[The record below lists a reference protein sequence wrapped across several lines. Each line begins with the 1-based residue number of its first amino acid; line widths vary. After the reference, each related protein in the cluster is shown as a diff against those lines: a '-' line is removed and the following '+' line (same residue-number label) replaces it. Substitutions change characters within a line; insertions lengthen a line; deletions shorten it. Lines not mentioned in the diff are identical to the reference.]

1 MKHSGTIIFNQYI
14 ALNSM
19 NFNNIKE
26 LDKFQRKATKLTKK
40 IMGSPIMFHLKSASN
55 VNQI

>member
-40 IMGSPIMFHLKSASN
+40 MMGSAIMFHLKSASN